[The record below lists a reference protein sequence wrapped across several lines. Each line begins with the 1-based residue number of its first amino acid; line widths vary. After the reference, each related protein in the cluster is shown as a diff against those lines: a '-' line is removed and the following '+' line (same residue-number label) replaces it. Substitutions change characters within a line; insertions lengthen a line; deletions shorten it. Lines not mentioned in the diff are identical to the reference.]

1 VQGKGTQGA
10 TQDGPVSP
18 TLFNIM
24 VDAVIREWLCQVLG
38 EEAARSGYG
47 EAFRLL
53 IAIFYVDDC

>member
-1 VQGKGTQGA
+1 
-10 TQDGPVSP
+10 
-18 TLFNIM
+18 M

-38 EEAARSGYG
+38 EEAARSGRYG